1 MLVHSV
7 DPVGHMRILAL
18 KTRHIAFEH
27 TDPKGKL
34 GYFLVGQVNG
44 RSNVPQMLED
54 DVVAKIAHSA
64 IVSRK
69 RIENK

>member
-1 MLVHSV
+1 
-7 DPVGHMRILAL
+7 MRILAL

-27 TDPKGKL
+27 SDPKRKL

-44 RSNVPQMLED
+44 RPNMPEMLKD
-54 DVVAKIAHSA
+54 DVVAKVAHSA
-64 IVSRK
+64 IVSQK